1 MNWAIAPIL
10 LPLLTALVALLWGR
24 TSLARRGFVACS
36 AWVQLGVSFLL
47 VDRTLSEHAVVLG
60 LGNWVPHVG
69 IVLVIDLLSAVMLS
83 LSSLVALASLLF
95 GYAEAGVRRE
105 HPLRLPLVQFLVMG
119 INLTFCT
126 GDLFNLFVAFEIML
140 ISSYALLTLEADD
153 WDVRQAY
160 PYIAVNML
168 GSALFISACGLAY
181 GLFGTLNFADIALRA
196 QAMSS
201 DPRVHAL
208 GLLLLVVF
216 GIKAGLFPL
225 YYWLPNSYPT
235 LPMPLAALYSGMLT
249 KVGVYVLLRVFGTV
263 LPHDFHFAHQLLAW
277 LAGLTMLLAV
287 LGAISRNFIR
297 GILSFHILSQI
308 GFMVL
313 AIGFFTPLSF
323 AAAIFYITHHIIVKS
338 SLFLICGTAICLN
351 RTDDLD
357 RMGNLWSRTPWLGV
371 LFLCQALSLAGLPP
385 LSGFW
390 GKYLILIV
398 GIELGQYPLVIA
410 AILASILT
418 LVSMLKIWNAAF
430 WNEAPAIP
438 VRLNDRRWMRMAWVV
453 AGLTLV
459 SLAIGLGAEPFLR
472 IAGLAAERVLD
483 QSGYVNTVFQYSG
496 KGAALPLP

>member
-10 LPLLTALVALLWGR
+10 LPLLTAVVALLWGR
-24 TSLARRGFVACS
+24 TTRRRRVLVALS
-36 AWVQLGVSFLL
+36 AVAQLGVALLL
-47 VDRTLSEHAVVLG
+47 VERNLTGHAVVLG
-60 LGNWVPHVG
+60 LGAWFPRVG
-69 IVLVIDLLSAVMLS
+69 IVLVIDLLSALMLS

-105 HPLRLPLVQFLVMG
+105 HPLRLPLLQFLVMG
-119 INLTFCT
+119 INLSFCT

-153 WDVRQAY
+153 WDIRQAY
-160 PYIAVNML
+160 PYIAVNMA

-196 QAMSS
+196 QAMSG

-208 GLLLLVVF
+208 ALLLLAVF

-249 KVGVYVLLRVFGTV
+249 KVGVYVLLRIFGTV
-263 LPHDFHFAHQLLAW
+263 LPHDLHFAHQLLAW
-277 LAGLTMLLAV
+277 LAGVTMLLAV

-338 SLFLICGTAICLN
+338 SLFLIGGTAICLN

-357 RMGNLWSRTPWLGV
+357 RMGNLWSRAPWLGV

-390 GKYLILIV
+390 GKYLILVV
-398 GIELGQYPLVIA
+398 GFELGQYPLVIA
-410 AILASILT
+410 AILASIFT

-430 WNEAPAIP
+430 WNESPDVP
-438 VRLNDRRWMRMAWVV
+438 VRLQDPRWVRMASVV
-453 AGLTLV
+453 AGLTLI
-459 SLAIGLGAEPFLR
+459 SLAIGLFAEPFLR
-472 IAGLAAERVLD
+472 VAHLAAERVLD
-483 QSGYVNTVFQYSG
+483 QPGYVNLVFQHYG
-496 KGAALPLP
+496 KGAPLPPP